1 MSGTLKRVRFIRP
14 YLNYRVGDEIVP
26 NGALRDALKARGYI
40 EIVGESSPVRAQGTH
55 RMAAPAHRRRA
66 HG

>member
-1 MSGTLKRVRFIRP
+1 MSGTQKRVRFIRP

-26 NGALRDALKARGYI
+26 NGALRDELKRRGYI
-40 EIVGESSPVRAQGTH
+40 EIIDDPSPVRARGTN

-66 HG
+66 